1 MPPKSL
7 ELGLTGQTVAHNL
20 RRIRA
25 ELDISLRDVAERMP
39 EDRKLNHA
47 QVSAAERGVRQVTV
61 DDLTALAAALGV
73 SPITLLLPHAKPQ
86 DGYDADC
93 EMRLTGTRPQYPEVM
108 IDWLRGDAPLDAN
121 VVNAREREFEAETFR
136 RDALPEWFWRGR

>member
-1 MPPKSL
+1 MPPKAL

-25 ELDISLRDVAERMP
+25 ELDISLRDVAERTP

-61 DDLTALAAALGV
+61 DDLTALAVALGV
-73 SPITLLLPHAKPQ
+73 SPITLLLPFAKPT

-93 EMRLTGTRPQYPEVM
+93 ELSLTGTLPQYPEVM

-121 VVNAREREFEAETFR
+121 VMDAREREFEAETFR
-136 RDALPEWFWRGR
+136 RGALPEWFWRGR